1 MTTPR
6 AILRDSALVL
16 PLLAGVGAWLHGPV
30 GAAGVVA
37 SGLLTLLNL
46 AVLAWVVDRVV
57 RATATGEG
65 AGGAIGVITGKTI
78 IVLMA
83 YGALLSAFPAPSVA
97 LGLGAGLFGLVV
109 RGTVDAW
116 RANDDVVAEES

>member
-1 MTTPR
+1 
-6 AILRDSALVL
+6 VF
-16 PLLAGVGAWLHGPV
+16 
-30 GAAGVVA
+30 A

-57 RATATGEG
+57 RATASGEG
-65 AGGAIGVITGKTI
+65 GGAAIGVITGKTI

-83 YGALLSAFPAPSVA
+83 YGALLSVFPAPSVA
-97 LGLGAGLFGLVV
+97 LGLGAGLLGLVI

-116 RANDDVVAEES
+116 RAKGDVVAEES